1 MKRKGLA
8 YIGAVLLLLAGFGLG
23 YLFFQ
28 WYELRH
34 CVLYE
39 GKAAFSIVGAS
50 DQGFREVGR

>member
-1 MKRKGLA
+1 MSKA
-8 YIGAVLLLLAGFGLG
+8 ITYIGAVLLLLAGFGLG

-28 WYELRH
+28 WYDYRH

-39 GKAAFSIVGAS
+39 GKAAFSMIGVG